1 MTWEETEAKIKSLR
15 EQISQLQ
22 EDQARSFPNKLS
34 STRRK
39 LVKILCMLVIILA
52 PIGVIFQMIDVYV
65 AQQLHSIAIISIIL
79 AFMLFGYSEPPRVCR
94 RLQLLRDWSHD
105 ESDDTEEA
113 PEVFCRGA

>member
-15 EQISQLQ
+15 EQISQFQ
-22 EDQARSFPNKLS
+22 EDQARRFPNKLP

-65 AQQLHSIAIISIIL
+65 TQQLHSIAIISIIF
-79 AFMLFGYSEPPRVCR
+79 AFMLFGYSVYM
-94 RLQLLRDWSHD
+94 LVSIFANDQ
-105 ESDDTEEA
+105 
-113 PEVFCRGA
+113 RGKA